1 MKHILQKRKEITK
14 SVGKV
19 LKIVAP
25 DLIQIL
31 KSSMPIE
38 NYFCIQ
44 YKKIKNIPTRN
55 FLNASLT
62 PVSLL
67 ILLALTRQISS
78 SLYQER
84 LRDHIQ
90 RCDSHL
96 HLL

>member
-38 NYFCIQ
+38 NYFCI
-44 YKKIKNIPTRN
+44 
-55 FLNASLT
+55 
-62 PVSLL
+62 
-67 ILLALTRQISS
+67 
-78 SLYQER
+78 
-84 LRDHIQ
+84 
-90 RCDSHL
+90 
-96 HLL
+96 